1 MITIYF
7 AQTDMT
13 GDLVRYFTNQREAG
27 AWVDRHVAEDGFV
40 RKFDFEL
47 TAKNVVDLLN
57 HGDLETQSVYE
68 VIPT

>member
-13 GDLVRYFTNQREAG
+13 GDLVRYFTNQREAV
-27 AWVDRHVAEDGFV
+27 AWVDRHVAVDGFV
-40 RKFDFEL
+40 RSFALEL